1 MHHASKAYAKV
12 AKETANPRELEAN
25 LLLRA
30 AAQLQAVHDNWKDNP
45 KGLSEA
51 LAYNRRLWLVFL
63 DALASGDTSLP
74 DTIRQNLVKIG
85 AFVLGETFALM
96 TRPQPGHLKN
106 IIKINRRIASG
117 LRGRA

>member
-12 AKETANPRELEAN
+12 ANETASPRALEAS

-45 KGLSEA
+45 TGLSEA

-63 DALASGDTSLP
+63 DALSSGDTRLP
-74 DTIRQNLVKIG
+74 ATIRENLVKIG
-85 AFVLGETFALM
+85 
-96 TRPQPGHLKN
+96 R
-106 IIKINRRIASG
+106 ASC
-117 LRGRA
+117 RERV